1 MQPIQDY
8 EEFLKADRQNFKPE
22 GFTFDVN
29 QFENLIDMWTPFDK
43 IPIILKVN
51 CDVLDKFC
59 ITVYNMNYKET
70 YARLSGISEAIMRKA
85 FSNLAKG
92 GNATALSIMAKNIM
106 KLDNDQA
113 QNINLTIVNDLKED
127 DE

>member
-8 EEFLKADRQNFKPE
+8 EKFLKADRQNFKPE

-106 KLDNDQA
+106 KLDNDQT